1 MMADQSFDIRFRE
14 EQRFKQWWIWLLV
27 LGLAAFSWWGFIQ
40 QIILGQPY
48 GSNPGPDWMIWLVL
62 VLVGI
67 GFPALFLTMRLIVT
81 VRGDQITIRYK
92 PFTTRR
98 IGFEE
103 IESCE
108 ARTYKPIKEYAGWGI
123 KGWSVERMSYS
134 VSGKD
139 GVELTL
145 RDGNRVMIG
154 SRKAQQLAEAI
165 DAELSESR

>member
-1 MMADQSFDIRFRE
+1 MAHQSFDIRFHE
-14 EQRFKQWWIWLLV
+14 EQRFKQWWIWLLI
-27 LGLAAFSWWGFIQ
+27 LGMAAFAWWGFIQ

-67 GFPALFLTMRLIVT
+67 GFPALFATMRLIVT
-81 VRGDQITIRYK
+81 VGEDQITIRYK

-134 VSGKD
+134 VSGKE
-139 GVELTL
+139 GVELSL
-145 RDGNRVMIG
+145 RDGKRVMIG
-154 SRKAQQLAEAI
+154 SQKTGQLAEAI
-165 DAELSESR
+165 GAGLSENR

>member
-1 MMADQSFDIRFRE
+1 MVDRALDIRFRE
-14 EQRFKQWWIWLLV
+14 EQRFKQWWIWLLI
-27 LGLAAFSWWGFIQ
+27 LALAAYSWWGFVQ
-40 QIILGQPY
+40 QIVLGQPY
-48 GSNPGPDWMIWLVL
+48 GSNPGPDWVIWLVL

-67 GFPALFLTMRLIVT
+67 GFPALFVTMRLIVT
-81 VRGDQITIRYK
+81 VRWDQLTIRYK

-103 IESCE
+103 IESYE

-123 KGWSVERMSYS
+123 KGWTVERMSYS
-134 VSGKD
+134 VSGKE

-154 SRKAQQLAEAI
+154 SQKSGQLADAI
-165 DAELSESR
+165 GAGLSESR

>member
-1 MMADQSFDIRFRE
+1 MAVCRVF
-14 EQRFKQWWIWLLV
+14 
-27 LGLAAFSWWGFIQ
+27 GCLALATFAWWGFVQ
-40 QIILGQPY
+40 QIILGQPF

-62 VLVGI
+62 VFVGI

-81 VRGDQITIRYK
+81 VHGDQITIRYK

-145 RDGNRVMIG
+145 RDGKRVMIG

-165 DAELSESR
+165 AAGLSESR